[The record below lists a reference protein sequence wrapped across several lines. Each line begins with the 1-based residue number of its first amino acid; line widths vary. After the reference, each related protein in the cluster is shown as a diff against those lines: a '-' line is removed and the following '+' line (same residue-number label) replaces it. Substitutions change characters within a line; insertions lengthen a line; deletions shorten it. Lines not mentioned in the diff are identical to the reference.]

1 MQQGYLS
8 HFITVPNGIPY
19 TIAGSP
25 EVKTHRTQLKTLV
38 KAHPKEGCYW
48 MDQRGRV
55 CHTEFANLFEG
66 RLGR

>member
-19 TIAGSP
+19 TIAGSS
-25 EVKTHRTQLKTLV
+25 EVKTHRAQLKTLV

-48 MDQRGRV
+48 VDQHGRI
-55 CHTEFANLFEG
+55 CHTEINLFDG
-66 RLGR
+66 R